1 MGALAASPDFGKGQG
16 ASLVCLQTRGDVAS
30 TLRASAGAG
39 DIDTGENVICIACD
53 TANAA
58 VDEDMAGTLKC
69 AGGGPCC
76 NGEVVGTLCARD
88 YKGISADDVM
98 NGKLIIEKGSR

>member
-1 MGALAASPDFGKGQG
+1 MCPTITAA
-16 ASLVCLQTRGDVAS
+16 
-30 TLRASAGAG
+30 AGTSG
-39 DIDTGENVICIACD
+39 NNQPVICIADD

-58 VDEDMAGTLKC
+58 IDDDMVGTLKC

>member
-1 MGALAASPDFGKGQG
+1 MAD
-16 ASLVCLQTRGDVAS
+16 
-30 TLRASAGAG
+30 
-39 DIDTGENVICIACD
+39 N

-58 VDEDMAGTLKC
+58 VDEDMVGTLKV
-69 AGGGPCC
+69 GGGQPVVCV
-76 NGEVVGTLCARD
+76 NSAGDDVVGTLCARD